1 MHYKDTEITENP
13 IIDADEKSEEDKKQQ
28 VNQSSEK
35 KAER

>member
-1 MHYKDTEITENP
+1 MHYKDPEITENP